1 MRPRKFAHVHF
12 EEGLYYIVYGLFLKI
27 VLADNMAVIANSVY
41 SSPIDSLLS
50 LDVLVGTYAFAF
62 QIYGDFA
69 GYSFIAIGIAKWL
82 GINLMINFNSPYLAK
97 TPSEFWQRWHISL
110 SSWLKDYLYIPLGGN
125 KGGHWYTIRNLIIT
139 MVLGGLWHGAGWTFL
154 VWGLFHGII
163 LVIYRVI
170 KWILEETQPHQRK
183 SRLLSLIQIGVMFHI
198 ILISWVFFRAETLG
212 YALEMLNR
220 LITHFSYSDQTIGM
234 MWLLVFYVTPIFI
247 YEIWNQK
254 QKFNTFEERSTG
266 SLAVFFN
273 YCFFMILV
281 FPAPSHQEFIY
292 FQF

>member
-1 MRPRKFAHVHF
+1 
-12 EEGLYYIVYGLFLKI
+12 
-27 VLADNMAVIANSVY
+27 
-41 SSPIDSLLS
+41 
-50 LDVLVGTYAFAF
+50 
-62 QIYGDFA
+62 
-69 GYSFIAIGIAKWL
+69 
-82 GINLMINFNSPYLAK
+82 
-97 TPSEFWQRWHISL
+97 
-110 SSWLKDYLYIPLGGN
+110 
-125 KGGHWYTIRNLIIT
+125 
-139 MVLGGLWHGAGWTFL
+139 
-154 VWGLFHGII
+154 
-163 LVIYRVI
+163 
-170 KWILEETQPHQRK
+170 
-183 SRLLSLIQIGVMFHI
+183 MFHI